1 MSAPID
7 SPDPVNQ
14 QLSTNNHDRDVVNK
28 TYVYPVISRRAGGVS
43 IGVNLNPNNACNWRC
58 AYCQVPN
65 LVRGVA
71 PEIDLDRLGTELQ
84 AMLDDV
90 LLGDFM
96 VRRVPEDCRK
106 LCDVAISGNGE
117 PTSCRSFDAVVA
129 IILEHMKNSNLSI
142 PLRLITNGS
151 YVHKPHVQAGL
162 KKMSENHGEVWIKV
176 DSVTDEGIR
185 RINGIKLDEVR
196 LRQQVEIAAKHCPT
210 WIQTCMVAWD
220 GHPPPPEEVSA
231 FLQFLSSLK
240 QRHVPLRGIML
251 YGLARPSLQQ
261 EAKHLTALSSEWMEN
276 MAVQIRQCG
285 FDVTLSV

>member
-1 MSAPID
+1 M
-7 SPDPVNQ
+7 
-14 QLSTNNHDRDVVNK
+14 

-71 PEIDLDRLGTELQ
+71 PEIDLVCLGSELQ
-84 AMLDDV
+84 SMLDNIQH
-90 LLGDFM
+90 GDFM
-96 VRRVPEDCRK
+96 AQRVPEDCRR

-129 IILEHMKNSNLSI
+129 VISEHMNNQDLNI

-151 YVHKPHVQAGL
+151 YIHKPYVQAGL
-162 KKMSENHGEVWIKV
+162 STMSANHGEVWIKV

-185 RINGIKLDEVR
+185 RINGVRLDEAR
-196 LRQQVEIAAKHCPT
+196 LRQQVEVAANLCPT
-210 WIQTCMVAWD
+210 WIQTCMIAWD
-220 GHPPPPEEVSA
+220 GQPPPFEEVDA
-231 FLQFLSSLK
+231 YLQFLSRLK
-240 QRHVPLRGIML
+240 QKHVPIQGVML

-261 EAKHLTALSSEWMEN
+261 EAAHLTALDSAWMED

-285 FDVTLSV
+285 FDVTLSI

>member
-1 MSAPID
+1 M
-7 SPDPVNQ
+7 
-14 QLSTNNHDRDVVNK
+14 

-43 IGVNLNPNNACNWRC
+43 LGINLNPNNACNWRC

-71 PEIDLDRLGTELQ
+71 PEIDLAGLGSELQ
-84 AMLDDV
+84 TMLDNIQH
-90 LLGDFM
+90 GDFM
-96 VRRVPEDCRK
+96 ARRVPEDCRR

-129 IILEHMKNSNLSI
+129 VIAEQMNNAGLNI

-151 YVHKPHVQAGL
+151 YMHKPHVQAGL
-162 KKMSENHGEVWIKV
+162 STMSSHRGEVWIKI

-196 LRQQVEIAAKHCPT
+196 LRAQVETAAQSCPT

-220 GHPPPPEEVSA
+220 GQAPAAEEVSA
-231 FLQFLSSLK
+231 YLQFLTRLK
-240 QRHVPLRGIML
+240 QDHVPLRGVML
-251 YGLARPSLQQ
+251 YGLARPSLQ
-261 EAKHLTALSSEWMEN
+261 AMHLTALDSKWMAD
-276 MAVQIRQCG
+276 MAVQIGQCG
-285 FDVTLSV
+285 FEVTLSV

>member
-1 MSAPID
+1 MSAPVN
-7 SPDPVNQ
+7 SPDPTNE
-14 QLSTNNHDRDVVNK
+14 QLSTSNHDRDVVNM

-43 IGVNLNPNNACNWRC
+43 VGINLNLNNACNWRC

-71 PEIDLDRLGTELQ
+71 PEIDLACLASELKV
-84 AMLDDV
+84 MLDNI
-90 LLGDFM
+90 LHGDFM
-96 VRRVPEDCRK
+96 ARRVPEDCRK

-117 PTSCRSFDAVVA
+117 PTSCRSFDTVVA
-129 IILEHMKNSNLSI
+129 VISQQMKNSDLNI

-151 YVHKPHVQAGL
+151 YIHKPYVQVGL
-162 KKMSENHGEVWIKV
+162 STMSSNYGEVWIKV

-185 RINGIKLDEVR
+185 RINGIKLDEAR
-196 LRQQVEIAAKHCPT
+196 LRQQVEMAANHCPT

-220 GHPPPPEEVSA
+220 GQPPSFEEASA
-231 FLQFLSSLK
+231 YLQFLSSLK
-240 QRHVPLRGIML
+240 QKHVPLQGVKL

-261 EAKHLTALSSEWMEN
+261 ESVHLKALDSGWMEN
-276 MAVQIRQCG
+276 MAVQIRQYG